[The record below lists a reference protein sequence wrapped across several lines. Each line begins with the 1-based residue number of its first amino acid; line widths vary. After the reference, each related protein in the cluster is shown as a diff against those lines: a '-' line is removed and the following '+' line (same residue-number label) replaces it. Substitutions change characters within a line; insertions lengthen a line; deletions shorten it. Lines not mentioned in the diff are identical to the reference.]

1 MIIDI
6 IFAIVLLLAFIHGY
20 KKGIIHSIVSLIALV
35 IGIMAAVRLSEL
47 AAVYLDRWFNI
58 ASRYLPL
65 ISFILVFIGI
75 YLLFRLLEQMLEGFF
90 KMIKLNFIN
99 QLIGAV
105 VWCVIWIMLYSTLL
119 FYINNMN
126 LIAEETKKDSITY
139 ETIAPFA
146 PKTIEFVGNI
156 IPPVKNV
163 FNTLEIWF
171 DEFEL
176 NHTFDNP
183 Q

>member
-75 YLLFRLLEQMLEGFF
+75 YLCSGLSLDY
-90 KMIKLNFIN
+90 IFI
-99 QLIGAV
+99 
-105 VWCVIWIMLYSTLL
+105 
-119 FYINNMN
+119 
-126 LIAEETKKDSITY
+126 ITY
-139 ETIAPFA
+139 PFLNG
-146 PKTIEFVGNI
+146 T
-156 IPPVKNV
+156 
-163 FNTLEIWF
+163 NTRCNCKLGW
-171 DEFEL
+171 
-176 NHTFDNP
+176 T
-183 Q
+183 